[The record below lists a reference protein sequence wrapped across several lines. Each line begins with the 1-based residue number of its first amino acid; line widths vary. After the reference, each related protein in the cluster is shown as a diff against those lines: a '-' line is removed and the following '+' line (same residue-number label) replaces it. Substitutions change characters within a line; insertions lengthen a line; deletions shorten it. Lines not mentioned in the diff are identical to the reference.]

1 MKLKREDHEWEPC
14 VNMGSEPTIDLDI
27 EDSIGYMALVELTRE
42 DLENMLSA
50 LDDLEATDVYAKENT
65 RERSQRT
72 YTH

>member
-14 VNMGSEPTIDLDI
+14 INMGPEPTIDLDI

-50 LDDLEATDVYAKENT
+50 LDDLEA
-65 RERSQRT
+65 S
-72 YTH
+72 